1 MQMEGAII
9 GATSMRKLRIVTTLL
24 TSDNVDQ
31 VVVLFILS
39 RTLSE
44 VCNVVTILGF
54 LLEVAQIIAPSICLL
69 GNVIL
74 LHLFARAPAGE

>member
-1 MQMEGAII
+1 MN
-9 GATSMRKLRIVTTLL
+9 RTT
-24 TSDNVDQ
+24 TWS
-31 VVVLFILS
+31 
-39 RTLSE
+39 TLSE
-44 VCNVVTILGF
+44 VSNVVTILGF